1 MFTIVQ
7 KLEAYEMEQ
16 NLAVHF
22 DRIRTIALNGI
33 KDLEI
38 VDDHRQ
44 ILEALR
50 NRDEQRAMEVI
61 QLHLSRATVD
71 IVSIRE
77 KYPHYFKST
86 TEPV

>member
-1 MFTIVQ
+1 MV
-7 KLEAYEMEQ
+7 Q

-22 DRIRTIALNGI
+22 DRIRTIALNDI

-44 ILEALR
+44 ILEAMR
-50 NRDEQRAMEVI
+50 NRDESKAIEVM
-61 QLHLSRATVD
+61 QMHLSRAKVD

-77 KYPHYFKST
+77 KYPHYFKSMK
-86 TEPV
+86 E